1 MEETIELDL
10 RFFRPE
16 ENMYKDCWKVQAAVK
31 FKVRDFV
38 TYYVWYPFDC
48 DKKLTKEEITEK
60 INLKKNKLI
69 ELAKQSRELDESG
82 FWWVE

>member
-1 MEETIELDL
+1 MEETIELNL
-10 RFFRPE
+10 RFFEPE
-16 ENMYKDCWKVQAAVK
+16 KNMLGDFWRVQAAVQ

-60 INLKKNKLI
+60 INLKKDKLI